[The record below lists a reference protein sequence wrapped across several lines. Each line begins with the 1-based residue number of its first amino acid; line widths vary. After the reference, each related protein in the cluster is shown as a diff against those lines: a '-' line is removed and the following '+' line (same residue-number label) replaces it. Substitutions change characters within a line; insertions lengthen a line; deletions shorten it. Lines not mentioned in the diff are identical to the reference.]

1 MNLRLEETKGEGF
14 MRKVI
19 FLAFVLLF
27 LSIGTVCA
35 ADKDTLVIGLSSDAL
50 ALDPHDVNDM
60 NSSIV
65 YANIFDNLLY
75 RTRDMKIAPGLAIS
89 YRMVNDTTWEFNLRK
104 GVTFHNGEPFNAHTV
119 NFPWTV

>member
-1 MNLRLEETKGEGF
+1 MKWMKCLT
-14 MRKVI
+14 I
-19 FLAFVLLF
+19 LF
-27 LSIGTVCA
+27 LFLTISQSSA

-65 YANIFDNLLY
+65 YANIFDSLLL
-75 RTRDMKIAPGLAIS
+75 RTRDMKIAPGLATS
-89 YRMVNDTTWEFNLRK
+89 YKVVNDTTWEFNLRK

-119 NFPWTV
+119 KFTMDRVMDPRNNG

>member
-35 ADKDTLVIGLSSDAL
+35 ADKDTLGDLGS
-50 ALDPHDVNDM
+50 
-60 NSSIV
+60 
-65 YANIFDNLLY
+65 
-75 RTRDMKIAPGLAIS
+75 GLAI
-89 YRMVNDTTWEFNLRK
+89 RRFLNLDGVVITT
-104 GVTFHNGEPFNAHTV
+104 
-119 NFPWTV
+119 